1 MEELKKKNFNKFIE
15 DYNSLHDSSVLSI
28 KYNIENSEIELLV
41 KTLWTGDI
49 VLTLDGTYKKS
60 IKKIKFLFKDIVLC
74 NFKELKSKY
83 LIKEIVI
90 EKIKI
95 DNSYYPCFKS
105 SKLNPLIY
113 IVSKH
118 IYYEEII

>member
-1 MEELKKKNFNKFIE
+1 MEELKKKNFQDFITN
-15 DYNSLHDSSVLSI
+15 YNSLHDSRVLNI
-28 KYNIENSEIELLV
+28 NYNIEKSEIELLI

-60 IKKIKFLFKDIVLC
+60 TTKIRLLFKDIVLC

-83 LIKEIVI
+83 LIKEIVMDR
-90 EKIKI
+90 IKI
-95 DNSYYPCFKS
+95 DKSYYSCFKS

-113 IVSKH
+113 IVAKH
-118 IYYEEII
+118 IYYEEIN

>member
-1 MEELKKKNFNKFIE
+1 MEELKKKNFKDFIE
-15 DYNSLHDSSVLSI
+15 KYDSLHDSRVLSI
-28 KYNIENSEIELLV
+28 NYNIEKSEIIITV
-41 KTLWTGDI
+41 ATHWTGDI

-60 IKKIKFLFKDIVLC
+60 IKIIKFLFKDIVLC

-90 EKIKI
+90 DKLKI
-95 DNSYYPCFKS
+95 DNTYYPCFKS

-118 IYYEEII
+118 IYYEEID

>member
-1 MEELKKKNFNKFIE
+1 MEELKTKNFKTFI
-15 DYNSLHDSSVLSI
+15 DTYNSLHDSRVLSI
-28 KYNIENSEIELLV
+28 NYNIEKSEIELLV

-60 IKKIKFLFKDIVLC
+60 IKIVKLLFKDIILC

-83 LIKEIVI
+83 LIKEIVLDR
-90 EKIKI
+90 IKI
-95 DNSYYPCFKS
+95 DNSFYLCFKS

-113 IVSKH
+113 IVAKH
-118 IYYEEII
+118 IYYEEID